1 MLLPCVPC
9 ISGRSSK
16 PEATN
21 KGNWKLVPS
30 HGDKEIMVVQ
40 KKGRTSQEVILN
52 YRKSKDRKHQV
63 TMLHKDC
70 DTPLP
75 FDVAVHDSIEG
86 AVIDDI
92 QVCRHAFLLLLF
104 SLTLPFSCYPG
115 TIGVDGWFTWFVS
128 IR

>member
-1 MLLPCVPC
+1 MPWVPC

-52 YRKSKDRKHQV
+52 YRKSKDRKHEV
-63 TMLHKDC
+63 TMLNKDC

-92 QVCRHAFLLLLF
+92 QVCRHGFFVVAIFPDFAIQLLPRYYR
-104 SLTLPFSCYPG
+104 S
-115 TIGVDGWFTWFVS
+115 GWLVYMV
-128 IR
+128 R

>member
-1 MLLPCVPC
+1 MENWSLVPY

-21 KGNWKLVPS
+21 TGNWKLLPT

-40 KKGRTSQEVILN
+40 KKGQTSQEVILN
-52 YRKSKDRKHQV
+52 YRKSKDLEHQV
-63 TMLHKDC
+63 TVLNKDC

-75 FDVAVHDSIEG
+75 VDVAVYDSVEG

-92 QVCRHAFLLLLF
+92 QVYRCGFL
-104 SLTLPFSCYPG
+104 CYCYFP
-115 TIGVDGWFTWFVS
+115 
-128 IR
+128 